1 MAAADKTPEG
11 KHLIEFDFEGK
22 KYQVVSE
29 AAKDYKLCK
38 HLSCPARYGMDAFY
52 SAIETLFDGHDDE
65 YVEQAGG
72 MFRLNDLI
80 GAALQAVGSKNS

>member
-1 MAAADKTPEG
+1 MAEQKQTPVE
-11 KHLIEFDFEGK
+11 KHLIEFEFEGK

-29 AAKDYKLCK
+29 AAKDYGLCK

-65 YVEQAGG
+65 YVERAGG

-80 GAALQAVGSKNS
+80 GAALKAVGSKNS